1 MQNLTR
7 RRLCAG
13 LVTLPLAAAARQA
26 TATVA
31 AASDLR
37 HALDEIIALFQ
48 ARSGQAVRVVYGSSG
63 TLTSQIE
70 QGAPFGMFMSAD
82 EALVQRL
89 AQRGKTLDTGR
100 VYGIGRLVLA
110 VPTGSSLQPD
120 GSLTDLAAALRD
132 GRLRKFAIAN
142 PQHAPYG
149 ARAREALQA
158 AGVWNMLQERLVLGE
173 NVSQA
178 AQFALSGSAQGGIIA
193 LSLSRVPQVAAL
205 GSFSLIDDRL
215 HQPLRQ
221 RMVLLKGA
229 GEPLHEFF
237 EFLGSAPTRA
247 IMARSGFVVPQD

>member
-1 MQNLTR
+1 M
-7 RRLCAG
+7 
-13 LVTLPLAAAARQA
+13 PLAAAALQPP
-26 TATVA
+26 ATVA

-37 HALDEIIALFQ
+37 HALDAIIALFQ
-48 ARSGQAVRVVYGSSG
+48 ARSGQTVRVVYGSSG

-110 VPTGSSLQPD
+110 VPTGSPLKPD
-120 GSLTDLAAALRD
+120 GSLKDLAAALRD

-158 AGVWNMLQERLVLGE
+158 LGLWNALQERLVLGE

-178 AQFALSGSAQGGIIA
+178 AQFALSGSAQGGIVA

-229 GEPLHEFF
+229 GEVLHGLYG
-237 EFLGSAPTRA
+237 FLGGAPARA
-247 IMARSGFVVPQD
+247 IMARSGFVVPQE